1 MQRGLS
7 PIRCLMPPHPH
18 RFFYF
23 DRHRAAVAVAID
35 DAGERVHRRV
45 AQEQVQ
51 HGLFERGAV
60 VMRAV
65 AAFAVDDDPAFGAAV
80 LAFVERVAEVA
91 QRFVHEE
98 AVQVDFARDR
108 QASGAEGME
117 TRVGN
122 RGEVVPRFLRGGGV
136 SNTLRFNAAAL

>member
-45 AQEQVQ
+45 AQEQVK
-51 HGLFERGAV
+51 HRLFQWGAV

-65 AAFAVDDDPAFGAAV
+65 ASFAVHDHPAFGAAV
-80 LAFVERVAEVA
+80 FAFVQHVAEVA

-98 AVQVDFARDR
+98 TVQVNFARNR
-108 QASGAEGME
+108 QAPGAEGMKA
-117 TRVGN
+117 RVGDG
-122 RGEVVPRFLRGGGV
+122 GEVVPRFLRGGGV